1 MMSPMSPF
9 LSTFL
14 PAVLG
19 SIIAS
24 SLQTYLQKR
33 WGIWRSFFI
42 VFGSFALLLIVI
54 VLICS

>member
-1 MMSPMSPF
+1 MSPF